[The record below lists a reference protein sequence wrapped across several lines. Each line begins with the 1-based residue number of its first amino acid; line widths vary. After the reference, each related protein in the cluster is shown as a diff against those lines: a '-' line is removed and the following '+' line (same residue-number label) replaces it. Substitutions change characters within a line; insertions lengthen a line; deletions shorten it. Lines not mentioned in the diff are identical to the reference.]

1 MPPAGTAVTAF
12 VLVPASEQRFTVPAD
27 AVQLINGS
35 AVVFRYQRGV
45 VEPVPVVV
53 GQQSAARAEILRGVR
68 GGDLL
73 LSGNTAKLRD
83 ALAGEQRLS
92 EN

>member
-1 MPPAGTAVTAF
+1 
-12 VLVPASEQRFTVPAD
+12 
-27 AVQLINGS
+27 
-35 AVVFRYQRGV
+35 V